1 MKLWHVSGIAL
12 AFVCHAANA
21 QEWQFNVFLD
31 EKPIGQHRFVLEDND
46 NQRMLTSE
54 ASFDVKFLFVNAYRY
69 RHTAK
74 EHWNGN
80 CLSAIEARTEENRE
94 TTVVKGALDKSM
106 DKSADKT
113 AFVLQSPKPKT
124 LAECVMTFAYWN
136 PAMLK
141 QTRLLNPQTGEYLDT
156 RISALG
162 KESIQ
167 VKGQATDAE
176 HYRLEAPKIKI
187 DLWYASDQQWLAL
200 RSTTPEGYI
209 INYRLR

>member
-1 MKLWHVSGIAL
+1 MKPWHISGITFAL
-12 AFVCHAANA
+12 ICHSAHA

-31 EKPIGQHRFVLEDND
+31 EKPIGQHRFALDENGT
-46 NQRMLTSE
+46 QRTLTSE

-69 RHTAK
+69 RHIAK
-74 EHWNGN
+74 EQWNGN

-94 TTVVKGALDKSM
+94 TTVVKGALEKNTDKS
-106 DKSADKT
+106 

-124 LAECVMTFAYWN
+124 LGECVMTFAYWN

-156 RISALG
+156 RITALG
-162 KESIQ
+162 KESIS

-176 HYRLEAPKIKI
+176 HYRLEAPKLKI
-187 DLWYASDQQWLAL
+187 DLWYSNDQQWLAL

>member
-1 MKLWHVSGIAL
+1 MKFWHVSGIAL
-12 AFVCHAANA
+12 AFVCHSAHA

-31 EKPIGQHRFVLEDND
+31 EKPIGQHRFALEENGA
-46 NQRMLTSE
+46 QRTLTSE

-74 EHWNGN
+74 EQWNGN
-80 CLSAIEARTEENRE
+80 CLNAIEARTEENRE
-94 TTVVKGALDKSM
+94 TTIVKGALDKST
-106 DKSADKT
+106 DKA

-124 LAECVMTFAYWN
+124 LGDCVMTFAYWN

-156 RISALG
+156 RITALG
-162 KESIQ
+162 KESIT
-167 VKGQATDAE
+167 VKGQPTDAE
-176 HYRLEAPKIKI
+176 HYRLEAPKLKI
-187 DLWYASDQQWLAL
+187 DLWYSSDQQWLAL

-209 INYRLR
+209 INYRVR

>member
-1 MKLWHVSGIAL
+1 MKLWHLSGLAL
-12 AFVCHAANA
+12 VCHAAQTQA

-31 EKPIGQHRFVLEDND
+31 EKPIGQHRFVLDDNGA
-46 NQRMLTSE
+46 QRTLTSE

-69 RHTAK
+69 RHTAR
-74 EHWNGN
+74 EQWNGN
-80 CLSAIEARTEENRE
+80 CLSAIDAKTEENRE
-94 TTVVKGALDKSM
+94 TTIVKGVL
-106 DKSADKT
+106 DKSADKS

-124 LAECVMTFAYWN
+124 LGECVMTFAYWN

-141 QTRLLNPQTGEYLDT
+141 QTRLLNPQTGEYLDA
-156 RISALG
+156 RITALG

-167 VKGQATDAE
+167 VRGQATDTE
-176 HYRLEAPKIKI
+176 RYRLEAPKLKI
-187 DLWYASDQQWLAL
+187 DLWYSADQQWLAL

>member
-1 MKLWHVSGIAL
+1 MKLRHVSGIAL
-12 AFVCHAANA
+12 AVVCHVAHA

-31 EKPIGQHRFVLEDND
+31 EKPIGQHRFVLEDNGA
-46 NQRMLTSE
+46 QRTLTSE

-74 EHWNGN
+74 EQWNGN
-80 CLSAIEARTEENRE
+80 CLTAIEARTDENRE
-94 TTVVKGALDKSM
+94 TTIVKGALDKN
-106 DKSADKT
+106 ADT
-113 AFVLQSPKPKT
+113 SPFVLQSPKPRT
-124 LAECVMTFAYWN
+124 LEDCVMTFAYWN

-141 QTRLLNPQTGEYLDT
+141 QTRLLNPQTGEYLDA

-176 HYRLEAPKIKI
+176 HYRLVAPKLKI
-187 DLWYASDQQWLAL
+187 DLWYSSDQQWLAL